1 MALVRWQLDPLT
13 LQVADDAAIVSLGYP
28 RACDNPKQE
37 APRSL
42 QLICKI
48 HGKLTWVLFQRCL
61 FLPVVRSLGS
71 AGAASQAFN
80 SSGRDEGP
88 IRLSI
93 VAVANDDAQIAAVGI
108 VVIDLAAALLLV
120 VGLEL
125 LCQQVAEAI
134 CIQCIAAGVFWFKLD
149 SSVLCLLEKPTRWPT
164 VMAGEEQQTAAAADI
179 ERIDL
184 TRQAMAA
191 VALAPPIA
199 VTSVSGAQGAPSGS
213 SASFDPHT
221 SRASWAMDQSST
233 APPALDAAELRA
245 VCQTCTVKEL
255 KKLLTNLAVDLSGYV
270 EKSELVDA
278 AVRRLDSDGKAK
290 LRLFSYCRIC
300 CNWCLD
306 DDVWPLTCGHLACF
320 QCLGM
325 YLESQIQAM
334 KSSLKYNLPCIYAP
348 ACSHEMRFQ
357 DAASMSAALRNLWK
371 DLQQR
376 ERLIRDAKYEV
387 LECPQPGCVG
397 VAYKERGRRTAMCFM
412 CEHTWEANSN
422 GTDDDGQKPNFD
434 GTRVRKCPKCQ
445 APIEKN
451 GGCNHMHCTRCGRHF
466 DWTASQSA
474 GDPNAA
480 PAEAPF
486 GNLNANNLFGDAA
499 AAFEQFFPNMHH
511 AGAHA
516 AHRATHQA
524 AHAQAQQRAREASQA
539 GTGAAGAAE
548 PADLFNHFG
557 NLLGANAPGFQH
569 VMGNVAQAAGGFMQ
583 QMQHAAQMRQ
593 AHEAHE
599 AAQQAAAEQAHRV
612 HQAAHQASGNSTA
625 PFGAGFAPTHTSSG
639 GTGQPECVLSLLE
652 EQENQ
657 LRCAALQRLNE
668 VVDQFWH
675 EIADYLNDIETLY
688 EDPAFPGREMAAL
701 VASKVFYHLEEYR
714 PRYDDALRLALGAGQ
729 LFNLNQRSE
738 YVEKIVAVA
747 IDEYVKLTGD
757 NFELEMKK
765 KDPVPIDAR
774 LEDVVNRMFARCMED
789 KAYKHGLGMAL
800 ETRRLDKEEEG
811 EEEEGEV
818 TEFIKQ
824 SDALAEMLEYA
835 QLSAMTLL
843 TSKAFRERVLKALV
857 EIHTSVQAC
866 WRDIGLRKQFL
877 YNLEVNLA
885 ALAQCY
891 FILGVTKTLRS
902 FARNPNTW
910 LITTMTMTDDD
921 TTTTSD
927 AVGVAKILK
936 DLLGRSEKVD
946 NESQHFCN
954 AVLSSPLLKLKEL
967 SAGSRALHYSTEE
980 IQALRPIAVDEG
992 PVMSDQAS

>member
-1 MALVRWQLDPLT
+1 

-61 FLPVVRSLGS
+61 FLPVVRRLGS

-88 IRLSI
+88 IGLSI

-125 LCQQVAEAI
+125 LRQQVAEAAWGI
-134 CIQCIAAGVFWFKLD
+134 RPKAFDSCTEIRVECESGDFVEYLRPFSTPVRTRRALQPSDATSCHSKLGTWQPMPLD
-149 SSVLCLLEKPTRWPT
+149 SKTNSSIGTCSSGTCMGEYCARSFLYTIRCYST
-164 VMAGEEQQTAAAADI
+164 VWGTVFCFAGW
-179 ERIDL
+179 
-184 TRQAMAA
+184 
-191 VALAPPIA
+191 VAHGDGWSL
-199 VTSVSGAQGAPSGS
+199 
-213 SASFDPHT
+213 
-221 SRASWAMDQSST
+221 
-233 APPALDAAELRA
+233 PPAFAVPGDWRA
-245 VCQTCTVKEL
+245 
-255 KKLLTNLAVDLSGYV
+255 LLSRNLAVDLSGYV

-290 LRLFSYCRIC
+290 LQLFSYCRIC

-583 QMQHAAQMRQ
+583 HAAQMHQ
-593 AHEAHE
+593 AHAAHE
-599 AAQQAAAEQAHRV
+599 AAQQAHQRTQQAAAEQAHRV

-800 ETRRLDKEEEG
+800 ETRRLDKEEEEEEEEEEG
-811 EEEEGEV
+811 EQEEGEV

-857 EIHTSVQAC
+857 EIHTSVQ
-866 WRDIGLRKQFL
+866 
-877 YNLEVNLA
+877 EVNLA

-936 DLLGRSEKVD
+936 DLLGRSEKEGRALAYQIGFDIVD

-967 SAGSRALHYSTEE
+967 SAGSLIALHFYMLPMVLYYCFLPHYVEH
-980 IQALRPIAVDEG
+980 AR
-992 PVMSDQAS
+992 

>member
-1 MALVRWQLDPLT
+1 MRAFRQLSLST
-13 LQVADDAAIVSLGYP
+13 NSVSAAVQYP
-28 RACDNPKQE
+28 H
-37 APRSL
+37 RSL
-42 QLICKI
+42 QP
-48 HGKLTWVLFQRCL
+48 HTVQAMAPQNRPGCL
-61 FLPVVRSLGS
+61 VGSLDRPRGRPRGRRAGS
-71 AGAASQAFN
+71 AGWPAENHRRREEPLADLYDGLGGFLPALLLMRSRGPPLREFRFQQAHRKCDFGFRGPCELLQQACEGIGRALLRGRPGRKYN
-80 SSGRDEGP
+80 MKFSSVAEVAEAVRRILAGGPLRTIDDEMN
-88 IRLSI
+88 LLQ
-93 VAVANDDAQIAAVGI
+93 VFKADLYLADNWAAAVWLERAGR
-108 VVIDLAAALLLV
+108 VVSGGGFLSALPKRAGGRLETIDDHCTLLEVFQLAFEDFMRTGHGDASSCWCSRRSEATAGPCICGAPGKDSVHYLLCSFPEVLRSTSAQHNSHGQSFRVFSVEAAERAAALQGDGCGCSGPAHCCH
-120 VGLEL
+120 VG
-125 LCQQVAEAI
+125 V
-134 CIQCIAAGVFWFKLD
+134 GD
-149 SSVLCLLEKPTRWPT
+149 PTS
-164 VMAGEEQQTAAAADI
+164 
-179 ERIDL
+179 L
-184 TRQAMAA
+184 T
-191 VALAPPIA
+191 
-199 VTSVSGAQGAPSGS
+199 
-213 SASFDPHT
+213 SA
-221 SRASWAMDQSST
+221 AMDQSST

-290 LRLFSYCRIC
+290 LQLFSYCRIC

-320 QCLGM
+320 QCLGT

-412 CEHTWEANSN
+412 CEHTWEANAD
-422 GTDDDGQKPNFD
+422 GTDDDGKKPNFD

-480 PAEAPF
+480 PSEAPF
-486 GNLNANNLFGDAA
+486 GNFNANNLWGDAA
-499 AAFEQFFPNMHH
+499 AAFEQFFPNMHNTGH
-511 AGAHA
+511 AAAHA
-516 AHRATHQA
+516 QAHDTTHQA
-524 AHAQAQQRAREASQA
+524 AHAQAQRAQAQRAQQRARAGPASQA
-539 GTGAAGAAE
+539 TGAAPQAADPE
-548 PADLFNHFG
+548 NLFNHFG

-569 VMGNVAQAAGGFMQ
+569 VMGN
-583 QMQHAAQMRQ
+583 
-593 AHEAHE
+593 
-599 AAQQAAAEQAHRV
+599 
-612 HQAAHQASGNSTA
+612 
-625 PFGAGFAPTHTSSG
+625 
-639 GTGQPECVLSLLE
+639 VLSLLE

-701 VASKVFYHLEEYR
+701 VASKVFYHLEEY
-714 PRYDDALRLALGAGQ
+714 DDALRLALGAGQ
-729 LFNLNQRSE
+729 LFDLNQRSE

-765 KDPVPIDAR
+765 KDPVPIDTR

-789 KAYKHGLGMAL
+789 RAYKHGLGMAL
-800 ETRRLDKEEEG
+800 ETRRLDK
-811 EEEEGEV
+811 V

-824 SDALAEMLEYA
+824 SDAMAEMLEYA

-857 EIHTSVQAC
+857 EIHTSVQ
-866 WRDIGLRKQFL
+866 
-877 YNLEVNLA
+877 EVNLA

-891 FILGVTKTLRS
+891 FILGE
-902 FARNPNTW
+902 P
-910 LITTMTMTDDD
+910 
-921 TTTTSD
+921 
-927 AVGVAKILK
+927 GEVAKILK
-936 DLLGRSEKVD
+936 DLLGRSEKD
-946 NESQHFCN
+946 PAWHITTSQ
-954 AVLSSPLLKLKEL
+954 PYR
-967 SAGSRALHYSTEE
+967 G
-980 IQALRPIAVDEG
+980 
-992 PVMSDQAS
+992 

>member
-1 MALVRWQLDPLT
+1 MRAFRQLSLSTNSVSAAVHVERCAVSCKLERDPLLERAFRT
-13 LQVADDAAIVSLGYP
+13 SCSSDLCSHTRYKPWRHRTDLDAWWAAWTGPEEDPEAVERVLRGGRLKTIDDEKNLWQIFMMAWEDFCRGSG
-28 RACDNPKQE
+28 
-37 APRSL
+37 
-42 QLICKI
+42 
-48 HGKLTWVLFQRCL
+48 T
-61 FLPVVRSLGS
+61 LGS
-71 AGAASQAFN
+71 PVLVEFPRLWT
-80 SSGRDEGP
+80 SSGRKSRLESTCKIMHLQRPLLVELGPAANAQSRAASPRIQISTGRSKDFDPMCQVAEVAEAVRRILAGGPLRTIDDEMN
-88 IRLSI
+88 LLQ
-93 VAVANDDAQIAAVGI
+93 VFKADLYLADNWAAAVWLERAGR
-108 VVIDLAAALLLV
+108 VVSGGGFLSALPKRAGGRLETIDDHCTLLEVFQLAFEDFMRTGHGDASSCWCSRRSEATAGPCICGAPGKDSVHYLLCSFPEVLRSTSAQHNSHGQSFRVFSVEAAERAAALQGDGCGCSGPAHCCH
-120 VGLEL
+120 VG
-125 LCQQVAEAI
+125 V
-134 CIQCIAAGVFWFKLD
+134 GD
-149 SSVLCLLEKPTRWPT
+149 PTS
-164 VMAGEEQQTAAAADI
+164 
-179 ERIDL
+179 L
-184 TRQAMAA
+184 T
-191 VALAPPIA
+191 
-199 VTSVSGAQGAPSGS
+199 
-213 SASFDPHT
+213 SA
-221 SRASWAMDQSST
+221 AMDQSST

-290 LRLFSYCRIC
+290 LQLFSYCRIC

-320 QCLGM
+320 QCLGT

-412 CEHTWEANSN
+412 CEHTWEANAD
-422 GTDDDGQKPNFD
+422 GTDDDGKKPNFD

-480 PAEAPF
+480 PSEAPF
-486 GNLNANNLFGDAA
+486 GNFNANNLWGDAA
-499 AAFEQFFPNMHH
+499 AAFEQFFPNMHNTGH
-511 AGAHA
+511 AAAHA
-516 AHRATHQA
+516 QAHDTTHQA
-524 AHAQAQQRAREASQA
+524 AHAQAQRAQAQRAQQRARAGPASQA
-539 GTGAAGAAE
+539 TGAAPQAADPE
-548 PADLFNHFG
+548 NLFNHFG

-569 VMGNVAQAAGGFMQ
+569 VMGN
-583 QMQHAAQMRQ
+583 
-593 AHEAHE
+593 
-599 AAQQAAAEQAHRV
+599 
-612 HQAAHQASGNSTA
+612 
-625 PFGAGFAPTHTSSG
+625 
-639 GTGQPECVLSLLE
+639 VLSLLE

-701 VASKVFYHLEEYR
+701 VASKVFYHLEEY
-714 PRYDDALRLALGAGQ
+714 DDALRLALGAGQ
-729 LFNLNQRSE
+729 LFDLNQRSE

-765 KDPVPIDAR
+765 KDPVPIDTR

-789 KAYKHGLGMAL
+789 RAYKHGLGMAL
-800 ETRRLDKEEEG
+800 ETRRLDK
-811 EEEEGEV
+811 V

-824 SDALAEMLEYA
+824 SDAMAEMLEYA

-857 EIHTSVQAC
+857 EIHTSVQ
-866 WRDIGLRKQFL
+866 
-877 YNLEVNLA
+877 EVNLA

-891 FILGVTKTLRS
+891 FILGE
-902 FARNPNTW
+902 P
-910 LITTMTMTDDD
+910 
-921 TTTTSD
+921 
-927 AVGVAKILK
+927 GEVAKILK
-936 DLLGRSEKVD
+936 DLLGRSEKD
-946 NESQHFCN
+946 PAWHITTSQ
-954 AVLSSPLLKLKEL
+954 PYR
-967 SAGSRALHYSTEE
+967 G
-980 IQALRPIAVDEG
+980 
-992 PVMSDQAS
+992 

>member
-1 MALVRWQLDPLT
+1 M
-13 LQVADDAAIVSLGYP
+13 
-28 RACDNPKQE
+28 
-37 APRSL
+37 
-42 QLICKI
+42 
-48 HGKLTWVLFQRCL
+48 
-61 FLPVVRSLGS
+61 
-71 AGAASQAFN
+71 
-80 SSGRDEGP
+80 
-88 IRLSI
+88 
-93 VAVANDDAQIAAVGI
+93 
-108 VVIDLAAALLLV
+108 
-120 VGLEL
+120 
-125 LCQQVAEAI
+125 
-134 CIQCIAAGVFWFKLD
+134 
-149 SSVLCLLEKPTRWPT
+149 TRE
-164 VMAGEEQQTAAAADI
+164 EEQQTAAAADI

-199 VTSVSGAQGAPSGS
+199 VTIDEKLFNIYSPSLFSFRAFQIYASSHAQGAPSGS

-800 ETRRLDKEEEG
+800 ETRRLDK
-811 EEEEGEV
+811 V

-857 EIHTSVQAC
+857 EIHTSVQ
-866 WRDIGLRKQFL
+866 
-877 YNLEVNLA
+877 EVNLA

-891 FILGVTKTLRS
+891 FILGE
-902 FARNPNTW
+902 P
-910 LITTMTMTDDD
+910 
-921 TTTTSD
+921 
-927 AVGVAKILK
+927 GEVAKILK
-936 DLLGRSEKVD
+936 DLLGRSEKEGRALAYQIGFDIVD

-967 SAGSRALHYSTEE
+967 S
-980 IQALRPIAVDEG
+980 
-992 PVMSDQAS
+992 

>member
-1 MALVRWQLDPLT
+1 
-13 LQVADDAAIVSLGYP
+13 
-28 RACDNPKQE
+28 
-37 APRSL
+37 
-42 QLICKI
+42 
-48 HGKLTWVLFQRCL
+48 
-61 FLPVVRSLGS
+61 
-71 AGAASQAFN
+71 
-80 SSGRDEGP
+80 
-88 IRLSI
+88 
-93 VAVANDDAQIAAVGI
+93 
-108 VVIDLAAALLLV
+108 
-120 VGLEL
+120 
-125 LCQQVAEAI
+125 
-134 CIQCIAAGVFWFKLD
+134 
-149 SSVLCLLEKPTRWPT
+149 
-164 VMAGEEQQTAAAADI
+164 
-179 ERIDL
+179 
-184 TRQAMAA
+184 
-191 VALAPPIA
+191 
-199 VTSVSGAQGAPSGS
+199 
-213 SASFDPHT
+213 
-221 SRASWAMDQSST
+221 MDQSST

-290 LRLFSYCRIC
+290 LQLFSYCRIC

-412 CEHTWEANSN
+412 CEHTWEANAD
-422 GTDDDGQKPNFD
+422 GTDDDGKKPNFD

-480 PAEAPF
+480 PSEAPF
-486 GNLNANNLFGDAA
+486 GNFNANNLWGDAA
-499 AAFEQFFPNMHH
+499 ATFQQFFPNMPRPAGH
-511 AGAHA
+511 AGAHAQAHAQAHA

-524 AHAQAQQRAREASQA
+524 AHAQAQA
-539 GTGAAGAAE
+539 GAGAADPE
-548 PADLFNHFG
+548 NLFNHFG

-583 QMQHAAQMRQ
+583 QAAQMRQ
-593 AHEAHE
+593 AQEAHE
-599 AAQQAAAEQAHRV
+599 AAQQAHPRNQQAAAEQAQRV
-612 HQAAHQASGNSTA
+612 HQAAHQASGNGNGAA
-625 PFGAGFAPTHTSSG
+625 PFGAGFAPT
-639 GTGQPECVLSLLE
+639 QVLSLLE

-729 LFNLNQRSE
+729 LFDLNQRSE

-765 KDPVPIDAR
+765 KDPVPIDTR
-774 LEDVVNRMFARCMED
+774 LEDVVNRMFARCMEDRD

-800 ETRRLDKEEEG
+800 ETRRLDKAPG
-811 EEEEGEV
+811 VPSCSPSV

-824 SDALAEMLEYA
+824 SDAMAEMLELLPQLFNGPASELHGYA

-857 EIHTSVQAC
+857 EIHTSVQA
-866 WRDIGLRKQFL
+866 RGLGGEGGIESKLLHQLDAGMRAH
-877 YNLEVNLA
+877 EVNLA

-891 FILGVTKTLRS
+891 FILGE
-902 FARNPNTW
+902 P
-910 LITTMTMTDDD
+910 
-921 TTTTSD
+921 
-927 AVGVAKILK
+927 GEVAKILK

-967 SAGSRALHYSTEE
+967 FAASPPAFISYASVHGASVLHFGGHFRRFSDHVCSILDVSAL
-980 IQALRPIAVDEG
+980 
-992 PVMSDQAS
+992 